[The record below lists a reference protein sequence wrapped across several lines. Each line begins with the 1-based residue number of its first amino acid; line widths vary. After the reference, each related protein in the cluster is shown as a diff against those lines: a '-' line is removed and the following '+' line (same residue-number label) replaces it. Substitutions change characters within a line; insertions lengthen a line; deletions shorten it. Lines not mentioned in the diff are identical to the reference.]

1 MLEHMGGER
10 GRGRESSTNTF
21 TGPEW
26 KKLSNLMCV
35 AFRKQ

>member
-1 MLEHMGGER
+1 MLEHMGER
-10 GRGRESSTNTF
+10 ERESSTNTS